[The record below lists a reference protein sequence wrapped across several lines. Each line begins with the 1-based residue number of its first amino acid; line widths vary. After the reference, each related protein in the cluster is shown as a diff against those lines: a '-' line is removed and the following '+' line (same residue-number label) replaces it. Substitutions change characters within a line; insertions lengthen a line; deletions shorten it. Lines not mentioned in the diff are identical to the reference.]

1 MREPLIVIKFS
12 TVINNHI
19 ISDYFEYLGFKRV
32 FYCMDRKEFVDNK
45 IENNIEIKDNKIDDQ
60 LKVGFDSEKIISESK
75 ELNIKGESKTSKSD
89 TVNNEPA
96 DCLIKEAETASNKK
110 NKISGIAYNIVRV
123 IAFAVAGIAFGYASY
138 ELMDSYLDYTAAQEK
153 YSAVDEMFNQI
164 QDTEQTADTTQTGS
178 SAEYQGTITKWVW
191 DYDAMLKYNDESKG
205 YIKLDGTRIQ
215 YPIVQHSDNDY
226 YLVRGSDKVS
236 NGGGAIFMDSRCGG
250 LDARMSVVY
259 GHNMM
264 DGSMFH
270 DLMKFSKED
279 FCKKNQTFDIY
290 VGRRHYIYHIFSS
303 FRTKA
308 DNEDIYK
315 FGFKDDD
322 EFAKWIKKTT
332 DKSNFKYD
340 SEMPSVSDKILICS
354 TCVDNNGNR
363 MVVCMYRGEEVVD

>member
-1 MREPLIVIKFS
+1 M
-12 TVINNHI
+12 N
-19 ISDYFEYLGFKRV
+19 
-32 FYCMDRKEFVDNK
+32 RKEFVDNK
-45 IENNIEIKDNKIDDQ
+45 IENNIKIRDNKIENNIKIRDNKIDDE
-60 LKVGFDSEKIISESK
+60 LRIGFDSEKK
-75 ELNIKGESKTSKSD
+75 ENTE
-89 TVNNEPA
+89 
-96 DCLIKEAETASNKK
+96 NKK

-164 QDTEQTADTTQTGS
+164 QSTEQTADTTDTAQTAS

-226 YLVRGSDKVS
+226 YLVKGSDKVA

-279 FCKKNQTFDIY
+279 FCKKNQTFDVY
-290 VGRRHYIYHIFSS
+290 VGHRHYIYHVFSS

-322 EFAKWIKKTT
+322 EFAKWIKKTY

-340 SEMPSVSDKILICS
+340 SKIPGVSDKILICS

-363 MVVCMYRGEEVVD
+363 MIVCMYRGEEVVD

>member
-1 MREPLIVIKFS
+1 
-12 TVINNHI
+12 
-19 ISDYFEYLGFKRV
+19 
-32 FYCMDRKEFVDNK
+32 
-45 IENNIEIKDNKIDDQ
+45 
-60 LKVGFDSEKIISESK
+60 
-75 ELNIKGESKTSKSD
+75 
-89 TVNNEPA
+89 
-96 DCLIKEAETASNKK
+96 
-110 NKISGIAYNIVRV
+110 
-123 IAFAVAGIAFGYASY
+123 
-138 ELMDSYLDYTAAQEK
+138 
-153 YSAVDEMFNQI
+153 
-164 QDTEQTADTTQTGS
+164 
-178 SAEYQGTITKWVW
+178 
-191 DYDAMLKYNDESKG
+191 MLKYNDESKG

-226 YLVRGSDKVS
+226 YLVKGSDKVA

-279 FCKKNQTFDIY
+279 FCKKNQTFDVY
-290 VGRRHYIYHIFSS
+290 VGHRHYIYHVFSS

-322 EFAKWIKKTT
+322 EFAKWIKKTY

-340 SEMPSVSDKILICS
+340 SKIPGVSDKILICS

>member
-1 MREPLIVIKFS
+1 M
-12 TVINNHI
+12 N
-19 ISDYFEYLGFKRV
+19 
-32 FYCMDRKEFVDNK
+32 RKEFVDNK
-45 IENNIEIKDNKIDDQ
+45 IENNIKIRDNKIDDE
-60 LKVGFDSEKIISESK
+60 LRIGFDSEKK
-75 ELNIKGESKTSKSD
+75 ENTE
-89 TVNNEPA
+89 
-96 DCLIKEAETASNKK
+96 NKK

-164 QDTEQTADTTQTGS
+164 QSTEQTADTTDTAQTAS

-215 YPIVQHSDNDY
+215 YPI
-226 YLVRGSDKVS
+226 
-236 NGGGAIFMDSRCGG
+236 
-250 LDARMSVVY
+250 
-259 GHNMM
+259 
-264 DGSMFH
+264 
-270 DLMKFSKED
+270 
-279 FCKKNQTFDIY
+279 Y
-290 VGRRHYIYHIFSS
+290 VGHRHYIYHVFSS

-322 EFAKWIKKTT
+322 EFAKWIKKTY

-340 SEMPSVSDKILICS
+340 SKMPGVSDKILICS

>member
-1 MREPLIVIKFS
+1 
-12 TVINNHI
+12 
-19 ISDYFEYLGFKRV
+19 
-32 FYCMDRKEFVDNK
+32 MDRKEFVDNK
-45 IENNIEIKDNKIDDQ
+45 IENNIEIKDNKIDDE
-60 LKVGFDSEKIISESK
+60 LRVGFDSEKKENTEKKENSEKK
-75 ELNIKGESKTSKSD
+75 ENTDK
-89 TVNNEPA
+89 
-96 DCLIKEAETASNKK
+96 KENTGNKK

-164 QDTEQTADTTQTGS
+164 QSTEQSADTADTAQTAS

-226 YLVRGSDKVS
+226 YLVKGSDKVA

-279 FCKKNQTFDIY
+279 FCKKNQTFDVY
-290 VGRRHYIYHIFSS
+290 VGHRHYIYHVFSS

-322 EFAKWIKKTT
+322 EFAKWIKKTY

-340 SEMPSVSDKILICS
+340 SEMPGVSDKILICS

>member
-1 MREPLIVIKFS
+1 M
-12 TVINNHI
+12 N
-19 ISDYFEYLGFKRV
+19 
-32 FYCMDRKEFVDNK
+32 RKEFVDNK
-45 IENNIEIKDNKIDDQ
+45 IENNIEIRDNKIDDE
-60 LKVGFDSEKIISESK
+60 LRIGFDSEKK
-75 ELNIKGESKTSKSD
+75 ENTE
-89 TVNNEPA
+89 
-96 DCLIKEAETASNKK
+96 NKK

-164 QDTEQTADTTQTGS
+164 QSTEQTADTVQTAS

-215 YPIVQHSDNDY
+215 YPIVQHNDNDY
-226 YLVRGSDKVS
+226 YLVKGSDKVA

-279 FCKKNQTFDIY
+279 FCKKNQTFDVY
-290 VGRRHYIYHIFSS
+290 VGHRHYIYHVFSS

-322 EFAKWIKKTT
+322 EFAKWIKKTY

-340 SEMPSVSDKILICS
+340 SKMPDVSDKILICS

>member
-1 MREPLIVIKFS
+1 M
-12 TVINNHI
+12 N
-19 ISDYFEYLGFKRV
+19 
-32 FYCMDRKEFVDNK
+32 RKEFVDNK
-45 IENNIEIKDNKIDDQ
+45 IENNIKIRDNKIDDE
-60 LKVGFDSEKIISESK
+60 LRIGFDSEKK
-75 ELNIKGESKTSKSD
+75 ENTE
-89 TVNNEPA
+89 
-96 DCLIKEAETASNKK
+96 NKK

-123 IAFAVAGIAFGYASY
+123 IAFTVAGIAFGYASY

-164 QDTEQTADTTQTGS
+164 QSTEQTADTSDTAQTAS

-226 YLVRGSDKVS
+226 YLVKGSDKVA

-279 FCKKNQTFDIY
+279 FCKKNQTFDVY
-290 VGRRHYIYHIFSS
+290 VGHRQ
-303 FRTKA
+303 
-308 DNEDIYK
+308 DIYK

-322 EFAKWIKKTT
+322 EFAKWIKKTY

-340 SEMPSVSDKILICS
+340 SKMPGVSDKILICS

>member
-1 MREPLIVIKFS
+1 M
-12 TVINNHI
+12 
-19 ISDYFEYLGFKRV
+19 
-32 FYCMDRKEFVDNK
+32 
-45 IENNIEIKDNKIDDQ
+45 
-60 LKVGFDSEKIISESK
+60 
-75 ELNIKGESKTSKSD
+75 
-89 TVNNEPA
+89 
-96 DCLIKEAETASNKK
+96 
-110 NKISGIAYNIVRV
+110 RV

-164 QDTEQTADTTQTGS
+164 QSTEQTADTTDTAQTAS

-226 YLVRGSDKVS
+226 YLVKGSDKVA

-279 FCKKNQTFDIY
+279 FCKKNQTFDVY
-290 VGRRHYIYHIFSS
+290 VGHRHYIYHVFSS

-322 EFAKWIKKTT
+322 EFAKWIKKTY

-340 SEMPSVSDKILICS
+340 SKIPGVSDKILICS